1 MFNKI
6 VEVLKEFIGM
16 NSNKKYRTNLDAYIA
31 ERNPQNNCDVDYLE
45 REYFSKQGQTLHLGN
60 Y

>member
-6 VEVLKEFIGM
+6 TEVLKEFFTM
-16 NSNKKYRTNLDAYIA
+16 NLHKPYHSNLDAYIA
-31 ERNPQNNCDVDYLE
+31 ERNPQNNCDVDYYS
-45 REYFSKQGQTLHLGN
+45 REYYDKQSQTLHLGN